1 MKTMSSTTA
10 KILLEASILLLAA
23 CGREPAGEA
32 GAAPEAVVRARLA
45 LVEKARMAGSVE
57 LPGTVEADRTADVS
71 SRVMALV
78 TAVRVHVGDPV
89 RRGQVLVEIDPQ
101 TTAGQLGQA
110 QGGLAQ
116 AQAALALAERNYER
130 FKALASTGAA
140 SELEL
145 DMARTQYEQARGA
158 VAQARGAV
166 AAASSVANESR
177 VAAPFDGRVVMKMAE
192 VGDLAAPGKPLLRIE
207 SAGAHRLAVPVPESL
222 FATLRPKQGDR
233 IEVAVDARPELGRFP
248 GKVVEVAPSADP
260 MAHAVMVKID
270 LGGVDVPA
278 GAWGR
283 AYIPGS
289 AREVVAVPVGAVLRQ
304 GGASLVVVRDEK
316 GEAFSRVVTLG
327 ETLPEDRVEILS
339 GLSGGETVLSGLTE
353 VPPLGA
359 RVEEAG
365 GAPSVR
371 LAEDRKE

>member
-1 MKTMSSTTA
+1 MSSTTA
-10 KILLEASILLLAA
+10 KILLGASILLLAA

-32 GAAPEAVVRARLA
+32 GAAPEAVVRARLVS
-45 LVEKARMAGSVE
+45 VEKAQMAGTVE
-57 LPGTVEADRTADVS
+57 LPGTVEADRTADIS

-78 TAVRVHVGDPV
+78 TAVRVQVGDTV

-101 TTAGQLGQA
+101 TAAGQLGQA

-116 AQAALALAERNYER
+116 ARAALALAERNYER
-130 FKALASTGAA
+130 FKALAATGAA

-145 DMARTQYEQARGA
+145 DMARNQYEQARGA
-158 VAQARGAV
+158 VEQARGAV
-166 AAASSVANESR
+166 SAASSVADESR
-177 VAAPFDGRVVMKMAE
+177 VTAPFDGRVVMKMAE
-192 VGDLAAPGKPLLRIE
+192 VGDLAAPGKPLLRIA

-222 FATLRPKQGDR
+222 FSTLRPQQGDT

-248 GKVVEVAPSADP
+248 GKVAEVAPSADP

-278 GAWGR
+278 GAYGR
-283 AYIPGS
+283 AYLAGS
-289 AREVVAVPVGAVLRQ
+289 EREVVAVPAGAVLRR
-304 GGASLVVVRDEK
+304 GGASMVVVRDEK
-316 GEAFSRVVTLG
+316 GTAFSKVVTVG
-327 ETLPEDRVEILS
+327 ETLPEDRIEILS

-359 RVEEAG
+359 RVEEIG
-365 GAPSVR
+365 GAPSLR